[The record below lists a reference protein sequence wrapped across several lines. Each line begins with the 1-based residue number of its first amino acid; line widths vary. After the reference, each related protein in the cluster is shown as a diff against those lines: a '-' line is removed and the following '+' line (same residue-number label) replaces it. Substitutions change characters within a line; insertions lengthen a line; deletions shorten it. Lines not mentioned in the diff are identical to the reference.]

1 MNVCPSLSRTDQCQ
15 SYEYLTNKVS
25 KFLFGKQHSSL
36 LSRSRATVQKM
47 PLSVCALSLRYA
59 LVLSEGK
66 LYLSNINPVT
76 YDTVCGLRIFL
87 CPLQV
92 VGIVVSFLDSDRVR
106 CVKVEL
112 SIVRLC

>member
-1 MNVCPSLSRTDQCQ
+1 
-15 SYEYLTNKVS
+15 
-25 KFLFGKQHSSL
+25 
-36 LSRSRATVQKM
+36 M